1 MFQVQTSKSGF
12 EMAISETTM
21 KLAQAKRDLES
32 ARAANPL
39 SPTTIVRLRT
49 EVGNYE
55 RGLAILN
62 EEFSTLFPA

>member
-1 MFQVQTSKSGF
+1 
-12 EMAISETTM
+12 MAISETNM

-39 SPTTIVRLRT
+39 SPTIIVRLRT

-62 EEFSTLFPA
+62 EEFATLFPA